1 MSIKSAP
8 NTIHYRSKNQD
19 HVGKK
24 FHVSQ
29 KYTWLCFDSTIVAAV
44 QTNPEDQVILFAH
57 LQVGIFWAVVTKVQF
72 TLIWFSR
79 WHTRVSYTTYITESV
94 CVPLFMRKRND
105 SGELVWWRHS
115 PLIAAQQHATI
126 SSAPF
131 VDLLPSNIFALIE
144 LEWAS
149 NHYPS

>member
-44 QTNPEDQVILFAH
+44 QTNPEDQVILFRTPAGGDILSSCHQSTIYSH
-57 LQVGIFWAVVTKVQF
+57 LIFKMTHKSFLYYLYYWVGMCSIVHAQKEWFRGIGLMTSLSLNWGTAACDY
-72 TLIWFSR
+72 LIGAFCR
-79 WHTRVSYTTYITESV
+79 PV
-94 CVPLFMRKRND
+94 
-105 SGELVWWRHS
+105 
-115 PLIAAQQHATI
+115 AQQHLR
-126 SSAPF
+126 F
-131 VDLLPSNIFALIE
+131 D
-144 LEWAS
+144 WAGVS
-149 NHYPS
+149 K